1 MTYDLICFFW
11 RAFFVGS
18 RGSEKWSQKSGVK
31 KVGVKKVVPLN
42 PQISVNI
49 VMSFPFRDLVNC
61 NRDAVNLTIVQ
72 TMQSASTS
80 LDASLQAT
88 DIAQSW

>member
-1 MTYDLICFFW
+1 MLVVEDL
-11 RAFFVGS
+11 
-18 RGSEKWSQKSGVK
+18 KSGVK

-61 NRDAVNLTIVQ
+61 NRDAVNYLTIVQ